1 MTEQEGFIEAIT
13 DRDRALKGLTD
24 EIEIMRYEVEAV
36 LAIKVERDALA
47 TTLAAIEIKV
57 DALIVERDAY
67 AAAADT
73 MAAAHKVERDA
84 LKDAAKLALDA
95 LVDLKGIRMNE
106 VEHLSVLRATNAL
119 KAVL

>member
-1 MTEQEGFIEAIT
+1 MTEVQLLRGSVESLQRQRDEWVAKHKECTQLLGEALQ
-13 DRDRALKGLTD
+13 DSADMA
-24 EIEIMRYEVEAV
+24 
-36 LAIKVERDALA
+36 VERN
-47 TTLAAIEIKV
+47 
-57 DALIVERDAY
+57 AY
-67 AAAADT
+67 AKWADD

-84 LKDAAKLALDA
+84 LKDAARLALDA